1 MNRPLLNKILIGGLL
16 AIWTA
21 VGYKFFKPA
30 KDSPSEQLEQVPMI
44 AKTEGETLPDFEWEP
59 LKRDP
64 FLNTITRS
72 KTAPKK
78 SKPSGGRL
86 TRPKNTSTIWPTI
99 EYFGF
104 VQRNNQP
111 APLALIK
118 INDVLYRLRVGE
130 SYQIYALDKVTKDS
144 IIMSYGSSRK
154 IFHKTKL

>member
-16 AIWTA
+16 LIWSA
-21 VGYKFFKPA
+21 VGYKLFKPA
-30 KDSPSEQLEQVPMI
+30 KDKLAQQLEQTPVI
-44 AKTEGETLPDFEWEP
+44 AKTEGESLPDFEWEP

-72 KTAPKK
+72 KTAPKQ
-78 SKPSGGRL
+78 SKPKGGRL

-104 VQRNNQP
+104 VRKQNQP

-118 INDVLYRLRVGE
+118 INNNLQRLRAGE
-130 SYQIYALDKVTKDS
+130 AFQSIEVLMVHEDS
-144 IIMSYGSSRK
+144 IKLKFGREVRTIRK
-154 IFHKTKL
+154 